1 MHWTVKENKSQNMA
15 IYAVFLIAVCLSAT
29 SAVHKPCG
37 VGQCKLVLVG
47 QNPAV
52 AFQQLASEDGV
63 RLVYLNLEI
72 GNNSVHPLESDER
85 FLPKRWI
92 WAKTIREPMLLMTDD
107 AHDIHSLGLLRR
119 QKRYM
124 TVQLAEQ
131 PAGCLAN
138 LNVSCQD
145 NVIGKTLLSNV
156 TNLSHGNRL
165 PPTDCVCS
173 FHTKKMYR
181 EGWEILCCS
190 VKEITE
196 RNSTVY
202 RCGIAPEND
211 WFVKP
216 FHIISFFLRYILL
229 YYGLAIPLLLPD
241 WVFNLEY
248 EWSKAKEEQNVK
260 INQVSPNRQH
270 VETTQIDQIVEQED
284 ETCRVSPNE
293 HDGTVLL
300 DIEETVEAEDDSPK
314 ELDRRYGSNLSVV
327 DEIKDEQKIIDSQVS
342 PNQQRIEMTNIEHI
356 MDSTDNIEKEL
367 RGSEELDRKFE
378 ENVPFQQNTDER
390 QIKANQVSPN
400 QQHIEMTKVE
410 NTMKSKDNTAEDS
423 NNPKELD
430 RRYERNVFVVH
441 EDEDEQEIKD
451 NPVSP
456 NQQEIVSIVETEQTR
471 KSEDD
476 TSEDWQTD
484 SSEELDRICEDKL
497 SAVHEAQKEIDFE
510 IPIDD
515 MSPITLCALLSDF
528 VKTLPLIHMNFNLR
542 LLLLFFVLFPIV
554 VHIKL
559 AVIFFYELEFY
570 HEVYRKFNFS
580 MSDILNLESEFS
592 FQSIA
597 SENWRTIVWEQIGIG
612 INAAVY
618 CSLFVILT
626 LVRPKDMLCRKTSGL
641 SICGASFDSLS
652 LGEDIV
658 QNLTIQRPLVCEL
671 ASSVLELYLTVLK
684 KCLMKLALRRIRG
697 TRLKRALRSWCV
709 ILSIFPGFLIS
720 IALGIVFLL
729 VFLIIFVFLLLASSP
744 LSTFSMFVLKKGLD
758 TFYDLARSFSQHIG
772 FMPIVLVL
780 TSVSFFIIFFTIVF
794 FSVSTIAR
802 SVQIII
808 NTFLFTIMGVVLN
821 VEFVTPYVA
830 FILVVARN
838 VHLCFLNLQNR
849 YKEVKDM
856 ISKHWEEETT
866 NLLWVKC
873 SNNRTIPKKLFWF
886 VCSNEELDYEEQI
899 LPLKTEICFMLR
911 DMALIIFFLGLFF
924 FAVLVFETI
933 EEISALVSTF
943 FVFIS
948 GVIPTLIFKR
958 FTKKEQFSGWDKI
971 KIDNKIKKAVQE
983 YILKSMEENT
993 TSLGSSGTTDSLA
1006 SERTCCFQTKR
1017 LVRVLIIY
1025 GQLPSLRTPS
1035 GPRFYVRNSESP

>member
-1 MHWTVKENKSQNMA
+1 MPITSIPENRFFANKALSAHWTVKENKLQNMA

-145 NVIGKTLLSNV
+145 NIIGKTLLSNV

-216 FHIISFFLRYILL
+216 FHIISFFLRHILL

-241 WVFNLEY
+241 WVFNLER
-248 EWSKAKEEQNVK
+248 EWSKEKEE
-260 INQVSPNRQH
+260 
-270 VETTQIDQIVEQED
+270 
-284 ETCRVSPNE
+284 
-293 HDGTVLL
+293 
-300 DIEETVEAEDDSPK
+300 
-314 ELDRRYGSNLSVV
+314 
-327 DEIKDEQKIIDSQVS
+327 
-342 PNQQRIEMTNIEHI
+342 
-356 MDSTDNIEKEL
+356 
-367 RGSEELDRKFE
+367 
-378 ENVPFQQNTDER
+378 
-390 QIKANQVSPN
+390 
-400 QQHIEMTKVE
+400 KVE
-410 NTMKSKDNTAEDS
+410 NTMKSKDNTGEDS
-423 NNPKELD
+423 YNPKELD

-441 EDEDEQEIKD
+441 EDEDEQEVKD

-471 KSEDD
+471 KLEDD

-497 SAVHEAQKEIDFE
+497 SAVHEAQKEINFE

-626 LVRPKDMLCRKTSGL
+626 LVRPKDLLCRRALGL
-641 SICGASFDSLS
+641 SIYGVSFESVS

-658 QNLTIQRPLVCEL
+658 QNLTIQRPLLCEL
-671 ASSVLELYLTVLK
+671 SSSVLKLYMIVLK
-684 KCLMKLALRRIRG
+684 KCFMKLTLRCSRG
-697 TRLKRALRSWCV
+697 TRLKRAHRSWYVTLCF
-709 ILSIFPGFLIS
+709 FPGFLLATAFG
-720 IALGIVFLL
+720 IASLL
-729 VFLIIFVFLLLASSP
+729 IFLI
-744 LSTFSMFVLKKGLD
+744 MFVLLLILTSPLATVLAFVVKKAIY
-758 TFYDLARSFSQHIG
+758 TTTDLTRSFSRHIT
-772 FMPIVLVL
+772 FKPIVWVLVIVSYL
-780 TSVSFFIIFFTIVF
+780 IILFTFLYFSTSVIS
-794 FSVSTIAR
+794 S
-802 SVQIII
+802 SVQVMI
-808 NTFLFTIMGVVLN
+808 NTFLFTIMAVVLN

-830 FILVVARN
+830 FILVVAGN
-838 VHLCFLNLQNR
+838 VHLCFLNLQKR

-856 ISKHWEEETT
+856 ISKHWEEQTT
-866 NLLWVKC
+866 NLFWIKC
-873 SNNRTIPKKLFWF
+873 SNNGTITKELFWS
-886 VCSNEELDYEEQI
+886 VCSNEDDGDDFEEQI
-899 LPLKTEICFMLR
+899 LPLRTEICFMLR
-911 DMALIIFFLGLFF
+911 DMALIILFLGLFF

-933 EEISALVSTF
+933 EEISALVSTV

-948 GVIPTLIFKR
+948 GVIPQLIFKTS
-958 FTKKEQFSGWDKI
+958 TKKKQFSGWDKI
-971 KIDNKIKKAVQE
+971 KIDNKIKKAVRA
-983 YILKSMEENT
+983 YVLAKMEKIPFPYE
-993 TSLGSSGTTDSLA
+993 
-1006 SERTCCFQTKR
+1006 
-1017 LVRVLIIY
+1017 V
-1025 GQLPSLRTPS
+1025 
-1035 GPRFYVRNSESP
+1035 SESPTRGRSRPSDTGDARFQALDPPPPTVLVTAV

>member
-1 MHWTVKENKSQNMA
+1 MQNMA

-145 NVIGKTLLSNV
+145 NIIGKTLLSNV

-241 WVFNLEY
+241 WVFNLER
-248 EWSKAKEEQNVK
+248 EWSKEKEE
-260 INQVSPNRQH
+260 
-270 VETTQIDQIVEQED
+270 
-284 ETCRVSPNE
+284 
-293 HDGTVLL
+293 
-300 DIEETVEAEDDSPK
+300 
-314 ELDRRYGSNLSVV
+314 
-327 DEIKDEQKIIDSQVS
+327 
-342 PNQQRIEMTNIEHI
+342 
-356 MDSTDNIEKEL
+356 
-367 RGSEELDRKFE
+367 
-378 ENVPFQQNTDER
+378 
-390 QIKANQVSPN
+390 
-400 QQHIEMTKVE
+400 KVE
-410 NTMKSKDNTAEDS
+410 NTMKSKDNTGEDS
-423 NNPKELD
+423 YNPKELD

-626 LVRPKDMLCRKTSGL
+626 LVRPKDLLCRRALGL
-641 SICGASFDSLS
+641 SIYGVSFDSLS

-658 QNLTIQRPLVCEL
+658 QNLTIQRPLLCEL
-671 ASSVLELYLTVLK
+671 SSSVLKLYMIVLK
-684 KCLMKLALRRIRG
+684 KCFMKLTLRCSRG
-697 TRLKRALRSWCV
+697 TRLKRAHRSWYVTLCF
-709 ILSIFPGFLIS
+709 FPGFLLATAFG
-720 IALGIVFLL
+720 IASLL
-729 VFLIIFVFLLLASSP
+729 IFLI
-744 LSTFSMFVLKKGLD
+744 MFVLLLILTSPLATVLAFVVKKAIY
-758 TFYDLARSFSQHIG
+758 TTTDLTRSFSRHIT
-772 FMPIVLVL
+772 FKPIVWVLVIVSYL
-780 TSVSFFIIFFTIVF
+780 IILFTFLYFSTSVIS
-794 FSVSTIAR
+794 S
-802 SVQIII
+802 SVQVMI
-808 NTFLFTIMGVVLN
+808 NTFLFTIMAVVLN

-830 FILVVARN
+830 FILVVAGN
-838 VHLCFLNLQNR
+838 VHLCFLNLQKR

-856 ISKHWEEETT
+856 ISKHWEEQTT
-866 NLLWVKC
+866 NLFWIKC
-873 SNNRTIPKKLFWF
+873 SNNGTITKELFWS
-886 VCSNEELDYEEQI
+886 VCSNEDDGDDFEEQI
-899 LPLKTEICFMLR
+899 LPLRTEICFMLR
-911 DMALIIFFLGLFF
+911 DMALIILFLGLFF

-933 EEISALVSTF
+933 EEISALVSTV

-948 GVIPTLIFKR
+948 GVIPQLIFKTS
-958 FTKKEQFSGWDKI
+958 TKKKQFSGWDKI
-971 KIDNKIKKAVQE
+971 KIDNKIKKAVRA
-983 YILKSMEENT
+983 YVLAKMEKIPFPYE
-993 TSLGSSGTTDSLA
+993 
-1006 SERTCCFQTKR
+1006 
-1017 LVRVLIIY
+1017 V
-1025 GQLPSLRTPS
+1025 
-1035 GPRFYVRNSESP
+1035 SESPTRGRSRPSDTGEARFQALDPPPPTVLVTAV

>member
-1 MHWTVKENKSQNMA
+1 MQNMA

-145 NVIGKTLLSNV
+145 NIIGKTLLSNV

-241 WVFNLEY
+241 WVFNLER
-248 EWSKAKEEQNVK
+248 EWSKEKEE
-260 INQVSPNRQH
+260 
-270 VETTQIDQIVEQED
+270 
-284 ETCRVSPNE
+284 
-293 HDGTVLL
+293 
-300 DIEETVEAEDDSPK
+300 
-314 ELDRRYGSNLSVV
+314 
-327 DEIKDEQKIIDSQVS
+327 
-342 PNQQRIEMTNIEHI
+342 
-356 MDSTDNIEKEL
+356 
-367 RGSEELDRKFE
+367 
-378 ENVPFQQNTDER
+378 
-390 QIKANQVSPN
+390 
-400 QQHIEMTKVE
+400 KVE
-410 NTMKSKDNTAEDS
+410 NTMKSKDNTGEDS
-423 NNPKELD
+423 YNPKELD

-626 LVRPKDMLCRKTSGL
+626 LVRPKDLLCRRALGL
-641 SICGASFDSLS
+641 SIYGVSFDSLS

-658 QNLTIQRPLVCEL
+658 QNLTIQRPLLCEL
-671 ASSVLELYLTVLK
+671 SSSVLKLYMIVLK
-684 KCLMKLALRRIRG
+684 KCFMKLTLRCSRG
-697 TRLKRALRSWCV
+697 TRLKRAHRSWYVTLCF
-709 ILSIFPGFLIS
+709 FPGFLLATAFG
-720 IALGIVFLL
+720 IASLL
-729 VFLIIFVFLLLASSP
+729 IFLI
-744 LSTFSMFVLKKGLD
+744 MFVLLLILTSPLATVLAFVVKKAIY
-758 TFYDLARSFSQHIG
+758 TTTDLTRSFSRHIT
-772 FMPIVLVL
+772 FKPIVWVLVIVSYL
-780 TSVSFFIIFFTIVF
+780 IILFTFLYFSTSVIS
-794 FSVSTIAR
+794 S
-802 SVQIII
+802 SVQVMI
-808 NTFLFTIMGVVLN
+808 NTFLFTIMAVVLN

-830 FILVVARN
+830 FILVVAGN
-838 VHLCFLNLQNR
+838 VHLCFLNLQKR

-856 ISKHWEEETT
+856 ISKHWEEQTT
-866 NLLWVKC
+866 NLFWIKC
-873 SNNRTIPKKLFWF
+873 SNNGTITKELFWS
-886 VCSNEELDYEEQI
+886 VCSNEDDGDDFEEQI
-899 LPLKTEICFMLR
+899 LPLRTEICFMLR
-911 DMALIIFFLGLFF
+911 DMALIILFLGLFF

-933 EEISALVSTF
+933 EEISALVSTV

-948 GVIPTLIFKR
+948 GVIPQLIFKTS
-958 FTKKEQFSGWDKI
+958 TKKKQFSGWDKI
-971 KIDNKIKKAVQE
+971 KIDNKIKKAVRA
-983 YILKSMEENT
+983 YVLAKMEKIPFPYE
-993 TSLGSSGTTDSLA
+993 
-1006 SERTCCFQTKR
+1006 
-1017 LVRVLIIY
+1017 V
-1025 GQLPSLRTPS
+1025 
-1035 GPRFYVRNSESP
+1035 SESPTRGRSRPSDTGEAWFETLDPPTILVTTV

>member
-1 MHWTVKENKSQNMA
+1 MLFRS
-15 IYAVFLIAVCLSAT
+15 
-29 SAVHKPCG
+29 
-37 VGQCKLVLVG
+37 
-47 QNPAV
+47 
-52 AFQQLASEDGV
+52 
-63 RLVYLNLEI
+63 
-72 GNNSVHPLESDER
+72 
-85 FLPKRWI
+85 
-92 WAKTIREPMLLMTDD
+92 PMLLMTDD

-131 PAGCLAN
+131 PAGCLASLN
-138 LNVSCQD
+138 LSCQD
-145 NVIGKTLLSNV
+145 NVVGKTLLSKV

-165 PPTDCVCS
+165 PTTDCVCS

-241 WVFNLEY
+241 WVFNLER
-248 EWSKAKEEQNVK
+248 EWSKEKEEQNIK

-270 VETTQIDQIVEQED
+270 VETAQIEQIVGKED
-284 ETCRVSPNE
+284 ETYRVSPNQ
-293 HDGTVLL
+293 HDGTVLF
-300 DIEETVEAEDDSPK
+300 DIEETVEAEDDS
-314 ELDRRYGSNLSVV
+314 
-327 DEIKDEQKIIDSQVS
+327 
-342 PNQQRIEMTNIEHI
+342 
-356 MDSTDNIEKEL
+356 
-367 RGSEELDRKFE
+367 
-378 ENVPFQQNTDER
+378 
-390 QIKANQVSPN
+390 
-400 QQHIEMTKVE
+400 
-410 NTMKSKDNTAEDS
+410 
-423 NNPKELD
+423 PKELD

-451 NPVSP
+451 NPASP
-456 NQQEIVSIVETEQTR
+456 NQQEIVSFVETEQTR
-471 KSEDD
+471 KSKDD
-476 TSEDWQTD
+476 TAEDWQTD

-497 SAVHEAQKEIDFE
+497 SAVHEAQKEINFE

-570 HEVYRKFNFS
+570 HEVYRKFNYS
-580 MSDILNLESEFS
+580 TSDNLNPEGAFS

-597 SENWRTIVWEQIGIG
+597 SENWRNIVAQQIVIG

-626 LVRPKDMLCRKTSGL
+626 LVRPKDLLCRRALGL
-641 SICGASFDSLS
+641 SIYGVSFDSLS

-658 QNLTIQRPLVCEL
+658 QNLTIQRPLLCDL
-671 ASSVLELYLTVLK
+671 SSSVVELYMIVLK
-684 KCLMKLALRRIRG
+684 KCLMKLTLRCSRG

-709 ILSIFPGFLIS
+709 IFSIFPGFLIS

-729 VFLIIFVFLLLASSP
+729 IFLIIFVFLLLASSP
-744 LSTFSMFVLKKGLD
+744 FLTFFIFVVKKGLD

-772 FMPIVLVL
+772 FTPIVLVL
-780 TSVSFFIIFFTIVF
+780 TSVSFFIIF
-794 FSVSTIAR
+794 STIISFSFYTITS
-802 SVQIII
+802 SVQFII

-830 FILVVARN
+830 FFLVVARN

-866 NLLWVKC
+866 NLLRIKC
-873 SNNRTIPKKLFWF
+873 SNNGTIPKELFWF
-886 VCSNEELDYEEQI
+886 VCSNEKLDYEEQI
-899 LPLKTEICFMLR
+899 LPLRTEICFMLR
-911 DMALIIFFLGLFF
+911 DMALIVLFLGLFF
-924 FAVLVFETI
+924 FAVLVFETM

-943 FVFIS
+943 LEIGRAHV
-948 GVIPTLIFKR
+948 
-958 FTKKEQFSGWDKI
+958 
-971 KIDNKIKKAVQE
+971 
-983 YILKSMEENT
+983 
-993 TSLGSSGTTDSLA
+993 
-1006 SERTCCFQTKR
+1006 
-1017 LVRVLIIY
+1017 
-1025 GQLPSLRTPS
+1025 
-1035 GPRFYVRNSESP
+1035 

>member
-1 MHWTVKENKSQNMA
+1 MA

-29 SAVHKPCG
+29 SAVQKPCG
-37 VGQCKLVLVG
+37 LGQCKLVLVG

-52 AFQQLASEDGV
+52 AFQQLASEEGV

-85 FLPKRWI
+85 FLAKRWI

-145 NVIGKTLLSNV
+145 NIVGKTLLSNV

-165 PPTDCVCS
+165 PPTDCVCT
-173 FHTKKMYR
+173 FHTKKRYS
-181 EGWEILCCS
+181 EGWETLCCS

-216 FHIISFFLRYILL
+216 FHIMSFFLRYILL

-241 WVFNLEY
+241 WVFNIEY
-248 EWSKAKEEQNVK
+248 EWSKAKEEQNIK

-270 VETTQIDQIVEQED
+270 VETTQIVQIVGQED
-284 ETCRVSPNE
+284 ETYRVSPNQ
-293 HDGTVLL
+293 HGGTVLL
-300 DIEETVEAEDDSPK
+300 AIEETVEAEDDSPK
-314 ELDRRYGSNLSVV
+314 ELDRRYGGTLSVV
-327 DEIKDEQKIIDSQVS
+327 HENKDEQKIIDSQGS
-342 PNQQRIEMTNIEHI
+342 PNQQHIEMTKIDHI
-356 MDSTDNIEKEL
+356 MDSTDNIAKEL

-390 QIKANQVSPN
+390 QMKANQVSPN

-410 NTMKSKDNTAEDS
+410 NTMKSKDNTGEDS

-484 SSEELDRICEDKL
+484 SSEELDRICEEKL
-497 SAVHEAQKEIDFE
+497 SAVHEAQKEINFE

-528 VKTLPLIHMNFNLR
+528 VKTLPLIHMNFNFR
-542 LLLLFFVLFPIV
+542 LLLLFFVLFPVV

-559 AVIFFYELEFY
+559 AVVFFYELEFY
-570 HEVYRKFNFS
+570 HEVYRKFNYS
-580 MSDILNLESEFS
+580 MSYMLNLESEFS
-592 FQSIA
+592 FQSIP
-597 SENWRTIVWEQIGIG
+597 SENWRTIVAQQIGIG

-618 CSLFVILT
+618 CSLFVILA
-626 LVRPKDMLCRKTSGL
+626 LVRPKDLLCRRALGL

-652 LGEDIV
+652 LGENIV

-671 ASSVLELYLTVLK
+671 SSSVLELYMIVLK
-684 KCLMKLALRRIRG
+684 KCLMKLTLRCSRG
-697 TRLKRALRSWCV
+697 TRLKRALRTWCV

-729 VFLIIFVFLLLASSP
+729 IFLIIFVFLLLASSP
-744 LSTFSMFVLKKGLD
+744 LSTFFVCPKKGV
-758 TFYDLARSFSQHIG
+758 RSF
-772 FMPIVLVL
+772 L
-780 TSVSFFIIFFTIVF
+780 
-794 FSVSTIAR
+794 
-802 SVQIII
+802 
-808 NTFLFTIMGVVLN
+808 
-821 VEFVTPYVA
+821 
-830 FILVVARN
+830 
-838 VHLCFLNLQNR
+838 
-849 YKEVKDM
+849 
-856 ISKHWEEETT
+856 
-866 NLLWVKC
+866 
-873 SNNRTIPKKLFWF
+873 
-886 VCSNEELDYEEQI
+886 
-899 LPLKTEICFMLR
+899 
-911 DMALIIFFLGLFF
+911 
-924 FAVLVFETI
+924 
-933 EEISALVSTF
+933 
-943 FVFIS
+943 
-948 GVIPTLIFKR
+948 
-958 FTKKEQFSGWDKI
+958 
-971 KIDNKIKKAVQE
+971 
-983 YILKSMEENT
+983 
-993 TSLGSSGTTDSLA
+993 
-1006 SERTCCFQTKR
+1006 
-1017 LVRVLIIY
+1017 
-1025 GQLPSLRTPS
+1025 
-1035 GPRFYVRNSESP
+1035 

>member
-1 MHWTVKENKSQNMA
+1 MHWTVKGKKSQNMA
-15 IYAVFLIAVCLSAT
+15 IYAAFLIAVCLSVT
-29 SAVHKPCG
+29 SAVQKPCG
-37 VGQCKLVLVG
+37 VGQCKLVPVG
-47 QNPAV
+47 QNLHV
-52 AFQQLASEDGV
+52 KFQRLASEEGV
-63 RLVYLNLEI
+63 RLVYFNLEI
-72 GNNSVHPLESDER
+72 GNNSVHPLESSER
-85 FLPKRWI
+85 FLAKWWI

-145 NVIGKTLLSNV
+145 NIVGKTLLSNV
-156 TNLSHGNRL
+156 ANLSHGNRL
-165 PPTDCVCS
+165 PPTDCVCT
-173 FHTKKMYR
+173 FHTKKMYN
-181 EGWEILCCS
+181 EGWETVCCS

-216 FHIISFFLRYILL
+216 FHIMSFFLQNILL

-241 WVFNLEY
+241 WVFNLER
-248 EWSKAKEEQNVK
+248 EWSKEKEEQNIK

-270 VETTQIDQIVEQED
+270 VETAQIEQIVGQED
-284 ETCRVSPNE
+284 ETYRVSPNQ
-293 HDGTVLL
+293 HDGTVLF
-300 DIEETVEAEDDSPK
+300 DIEETVEAEDDS
-314 ELDRRYGSNLSVV
+314 
-327 DEIKDEQKIIDSQVS
+327 
-342 PNQQRIEMTNIEHI
+342 
-356 MDSTDNIEKEL
+356 
-367 RGSEELDRKFE
+367 
-378 ENVPFQQNTDER
+378 
-390 QIKANQVSPN
+390 
-400 QQHIEMTKVE
+400 
-410 NTMKSKDNTAEDS
+410 
-423 NNPKELD
+423 PKELD

-451 NPVSP
+451 NPASP
-456 NQQEIVSIVETEQTR
+456 NQQEIVSFVETEQTR
-471 KSEDD
+471 KSKDD
-476 TSEDWQTD
+476 TAEDWQTD

-497 SAVHEAQKEIDFE
+497 SAVHEAQKEINFE

-570 HEVYRKFNFS
+570 HEVYRKFNYS
-580 MSDILNLESEFS
+580 TSDNLNPEGAFS

-597 SENWRTIVWEQIGIG
+597 SENWRNIVAQQIVIG

-626 LVRPKDMLCRKTSGL
+626 LVRPKDLLCRRTLGL
-641 SICGASFDSLS
+641 SLCGASFDSLS

-658 QNLTIQRPLVCEL
+658 QNLTIQRPLLCDL
-671 ASSVLELYLTVLK
+671 SSSVVELYMIVLK
-684 KCLMKLALRRIRG
+684 KCLMKLTLRCSRG

-709 ILSIFPGFLIS
+709 IFSIFPGFLIS

-729 VFLIIFVFLLLASSP
+729 IFLIIFVFLLLASSP
-744 LSTFSMFVLKKGLD
+744 FLTFFIFVVKKGLD

-772 FMPIVLVL
+772 FTPIVLVL
-780 TSVSFFIIFFTIVF
+780 TSVSFFIIF
-794 FSVSTIAR
+794 STIISFSFYTITS
-802 SVQIII
+802 SVQFII

-830 FILVVARN
+830 FFLVVARN

-866 NLLWVKC
+866 NLLWIKC
-873 SNNRTIPKKLFWF
+873 SNNGTIPKELFWF
-886 VCSNEELDYEEQI
+886 VCSNEKLDYEEQI
-899 LPLKTEICFMLR
+899 LPLRTEICFMLR
-911 DMALIIFFLGLFF
+911 DMALIVLFLGLFF
-924 FAVLVFETI
+924 FAVLVFETM

-943 FVFIS
+943 LVFIS

-971 KIDNKIKKAVQE
+971 KIDNKIKKAVQV

-993 TSLGSSGTTDSLA
+993 TSLGSSGTTDSLD

-1017 LVRVLIIY
+1017 LLEVLIIY

>member
-1 MHWTVKENKSQNMA
+1 MQNMA

-131 PAGCLAN
+131 PAGCLAS

-145 NVIGKTLLSNV
+145 NVVGKTLLSNV

-216 FHIISFFLRYILL
+216 FHIISFFLRCILL

-241 WVFNLEY
+241 WVFNLER
-248 EWSKAKEEQNVK
+248 EWSKEKEE
-260 INQVSPNRQH
+260 
-270 VETTQIDQIVEQED
+270 
-284 ETCRVSPNE
+284 
-293 HDGTVLL
+293 
-300 DIEETVEAEDDSPK
+300 
-314 ELDRRYGSNLSVV
+314 
-327 DEIKDEQKIIDSQVS
+327 
-342 PNQQRIEMTNIEHI
+342 
-356 MDSTDNIEKEL
+356 
-367 RGSEELDRKFE
+367 
-378 ENVPFQQNTDER
+378 
-390 QIKANQVSPN
+390 
-400 QQHIEMTKVE
+400 KVE
-410 NTMKSKDNTAEDS
+410 NTMKSKDNTGEDS
-423 NNPKELD
+423 YNPKELD

-471 KSEDD
+471 KLEDD

-626 LVRPKDMLCRKTSGL
+626 LVRPKDLLCRRALGL
-641 SICGASFDSLS
+641 SIYGVSFESVS
-652 LGEDIV
+652 LGEGIV
-658 QNLTIQRPLVCEL
+658 QNLTIQRPLLCEL
-671 ASSVLELYLTVLK
+671 SSSVLKLYMIVLK
-684 KCLMKLALRRIRG
+684 KCFMKLTLRCSRG
-697 TRLKRALRSWCV
+697 TRLKRAHRSWYVTLCF
-709 ILSIFPGFLIS
+709 FPGFLLATAFG
-720 IALGIVFLL
+720 IASLL
-729 VFLIIFVFLLLASSP
+729 IFLI
-744 LSTFSMFVLKKGLD
+744 MFVLLLLLTSPLATVLAFVVKKAIY
-758 TFYDLARSFSQHIG
+758 TTTDLTRSFSRHIT
-772 FMPIVLVL
+772 FKPIVWVLVIVSYL
-780 TSVSFFIIFFTIVF
+780 IILFTFLYFSTSVIS
-794 FSVSTIAR
+794 S
-802 SVQIII
+802 SVQVMI
-808 NTFLFTIMGVVLN
+808 NTFLFTIMAVVLN

-830 FILVVARN
+830 FLLVVARN

-856 ISKHWEEETT
+856 ISKHWEEQTT
-866 NLLWVKC
+866 NLFWIKC
-873 SNNRTIPKKLFWF
+873 SNNGTITKELFWS
-886 VCSNEELDYEEQI
+886 VCSNEDDGDDFEEQI
-899 LPLKTEICFMLR
+899 LPLRTEICFMLR
-911 DMALIIFFLGLFF
+911 DMALIILFLGLFF

-933 EEISALVSTF
+933 EEISALVSTV

-948 GVIPTLIFKR
+948 GVIPQLIFKTS
-958 FTKKEQFSGWDKI
+958 TKKKQFSGWDKI
-971 KIDNKIKKAVQE
+971 KIDNKIKKVVRAYV
-983 YILKSMEENT
+983 LAKMEKIPFPYE
-993 TSLGSSGTTDSLA
+993 
-1006 SERTCCFQTKR
+1006 
-1017 LVRVLIIY
+1017 V
-1025 GQLPSLRTPS
+1025 
-1035 GPRFYVRNSESP
+1035 SESPTRGRSRPSDTGDARFQALDPPPPTVLVTAV

>member
-1 MHWTVKENKSQNMA
+1 MPITSIPENRFFANKALSAHWTVKENKLQNMA

-145 NVIGKTLLSNV
+145 NIIGKTLLSNV

-216 FHIISFFLRYILL
+216 FHIISFFLRNILL

-241 WVFNLEY
+241 WVFNLER
-248 EWSKAKEEQNVK
+248 EWSKEKEE
-260 INQVSPNRQH
+260 
-270 VETTQIDQIVEQED
+270 
-284 ETCRVSPNE
+284 
-293 HDGTVLL
+293 
-300 DIEETVEAEDDSPK
+300 
-314 ELDRRYGSNLSVV
+314 
-327 DEIKDEQKIIDSQVS
+327 
-342 PNQQRIEMTNIEHI
+342 
-356 MDSTDNIEKEL
+356 
-367 RGSEELDRKFE
+367 
-378 ENVPFQQNTDER
+378 
-390 QIKANQVSPN
+390 
-400 QQHIEMTKVE
+400 KVE
-410 NTMKSKDNTAEDS
+410 NTMKSKDNTGEDS
-423 NNPKELD
+423 YNPKELD

-451 NPVSP
+451 DPVSP

-471 KSEDD
+471 KLEDD

-626 LVRPKDMLCRKTSGL
+626 LVRPKDLLCRRALGL
-641 SICGASFDSLS
+641 SIYGVSFESVS

-658 QNLTIQRPLVCEL
+658 QNLTIQRPLLCEL
-671 ASSVLELYLTVLK
+671 SSSVLKLYMIVLK
-684 KCLMKLALRRIRG
+684 KCFMKLTLRCSRG
-697 TRLKRALRSWCV
+697 TRLKRAHRSWYVTLCF
-709 ILSIFPGFLIS
+709 FPGFLLATAFG
-720 IALGIVFLL
+720 IASLL
-729 VFLIIFVFLLLASSP
+729 IFLI
-744 LSTFSMFVLKKGLD
+744 MFVLLLLLTSPLATVLAFVVKKAIY
-758 TFYDLARSFSQHIG
+758 TTTDLTRSFSRHIT
-772 FMPIVLVL
+772 FKPIVWVLVIVSYL
-780 TSVSFFIIFFTIVF
+780 IILFTFLYFSTSVIS
-794 FSVSTIAR
+794 S
-802 SVQIII
+802 SVQVMI
-808 NTFLFTIMGVVLN
+808 NTFLFTIMAVVLN

-830 FILVVARN
+830 FILVVAGN
-838 VHLCFLNLQNR
+838 VHLCFLNLQKR

-856 ISKHWEEETT
+856 ISKHWEEQTT
-866 NLLWVKC
+866 NLFWIKC
-873 SNNRTIPKKLFWF
+873 SNNGTITKELFWS
-886 VCSNEELDYEEQI
+886 VCSNEDDGDDFEEQI
-899 LPLKTEICFMLR
+899 LPLRTEICFMLR
-911 DMALIIFFLGLFF
+911 DMALIILFLGLFF

-933 EEISALVSTF
+933 EEISALVSTV

-948 GVIPTLIFKR
+948 GVIPQLIFKTS
-958 FTKKEQFSGWDKI
+958 TKKKQFSGWDKI
-971 KIDNKIKKAVQE
+971 KIDNKIKKAVRA
-983 YILKSMEENT
+983 YVLAKMEKIPFPYE
-993 TSLGSSGTTDSLA
+993 
-1006 SERTCCFQTKR
+1006 
-1017 LVRVLIIY
+1017 V
-1025 GQLPSLRTPS
+1025 
-1035 GPRFYVRNSESP
+1035 SESPTRSRSRPSDTGEARFQALDPPPPTVLVTAV

>member
-1 MHWTVKENKSQNMA
+1 MPITSIPENRFFANKALSAHCTVKENKLQNMA

-241 WVFNLEY
+241 WVFNLER
-248 EWSKAKEEQNVK
+248 EWSKEKEE
-260 INQVSPNRQH
+260 
-270 VETTQIDQIVEQED
+270 
-284 ETCRVSPNE
+284 
-293 HDGTVLL
+293 
-300 DIEETVEAEDDSPK
+300 
-314 ELDRRYGSNLSVV
+314 
-327 DEIKDEQKIIDSQVS
+327 
-342 PNQQRIEMTNIEHI
+342 
-356 MDSTDNIEKEL
+356 
-367 RGSEELDRKFE
+367 
-378 ENVPFQQNTDER
+378 
-390 QIKANQVSPN
+390 
-400 QQHIEMTKVE
+400 KVE
-410 NTMKSKDNTAEDS
+410 NTMKSKDNTGEDS
-423 NNPKELD
+423 YNPKELD

-471 KSEDD
+471 KSEND

-510 IPIDD
+510 LPIDD
-515 MSPITLCALLSDF
+515 MSPITLCALLRGF

-626 LVRPKDMLCRKTSGL
+626 LVRPKVLLCRRALGL
-641 SICGASFDSLS
+641 SIYGVSFDSLS

-658 QNLTIQRPLVCEL
+658 QNLTIQRPLLCEL
-671 ASSVLELYLTVLK
+671 SSSVLKLYMIVLK
-684 KCLMKLALRRIRG
+684 KCFMKLTLRCSRG
-697 TRLKRALRSWCV
+697 TRLKRAHRSWYVTLCF
-709 ILSIFPGFLIS
+709 FPGFLLATAFG
-720 IALGIVFLL
+720 IASLL
-729 VFLIIFVFLLLASSP
+729 IFLI
-744 LSTFSMFVLKKGLD
+744 MFVLLLILTSPLATVLAFVVKKAIY
-758 TFYDLARSFSQHIG
+758 TTTDLTRSFSRHIT
-772 FMPIVLVL
+772 FKPIVWVLVIVSYL
-780 TSVSFFIIFFTIVF
+780 IILFTFLYFSTSVIS
-794 FSVSTIAR
+794 S
-802 SVQIII
+802 SVQVMI
-808 NTFLFTIMGVVLN
+808 NTFLFTIMAVVLN

-830 FILVVARN
+830 FILVVAGN
-838 VHLCFLNLQNR
+838 VHLCFLNLQKR

-856 ISKHWEEETT
+856 ISKHWEEQTT
-866 NLLWVKC
+866 NLFWIKC
-873 SNNRTIPKKLFWF
+873 SNNGTITKELFWS
-886 VCSNEELDYEEQI
+886 VCSNEDDGDDFEEQI
-899 LPLKTEICFMLR
+899 LPLRTEICFMLR
-911 DMALIIFFLGLFF
+911 DMALIILFLGLFF

-933 EEISALVSTF
+933 EEISAVVSTF
-943 FVFIS
+943 FVLIS
-948 GVIPTLIFKR
+948 GVIPSLI
-958 FTKKEQFSGWDKI
+958 FTKKKQFSGWDKI
-971 KIDNKIKKAVQE
+971 KIDNKIKEAVRA
-983 YILKSMEENT
+983 YVLAKMEKIPFPYE
-993 TSLGSSGTTDSLA
+993 
-1006 SERTCCFQTKR
+1006 
-1017 LVRVLIIY
+1017 V
-1025 GQLPSLRTPS
+1025 
-1035 GPRFYVRNSESP
+1035 SESPTRGRSRPSDTGEARFQALDPPPPTVLVTAV

>member
-52 AFQQLASEDGV
+52 AFQQLASEEGV

-72 GNNSVHPLESDER
+72 GNNSIHPLESDER
-85 FLPKRWI
+85 FLAKRWI
-92 WAKTIREPMLLMTDD
+92 WAKTIRQPMLLMTDD
-107 AHDIHSLGLLRR
+107 THDIHSLGLLRR

-145 NVIGKTLLSNV
+145 NIVGKTLLSNV
-156 TNLSHGNRL
+156 TNLSNGNHL
-165 PPTDCVCS
+165 PPTDCVCT
-173 FHTKKMYR
+173 FHTKKTYR
-181 EGWEILCCS
+181 EGWETVCCS

-196 RNSTVY
+196 KNSTVY

-211 WFVKP
+211 WFVKL
-216 FHIISFFLRYILL
+216 FHIMSLFLRYILL

-471 KSEDD
+471 KSEND

-510 IPIDD
+510 LPIDD
-515 MSPITLCALLSDF
+515 MSPITLCALLRGF

-597 SENWRTIVWEQIGIG
+597 SENWRTIVGEQIGIG

-626 LVRPKDMLCRKTSGL
+626 LVRPKDMLCRKASGL

>member
-1 MHWTVKENKSQNMA
+1 M
-15 IYAVFLIAVCLSAT
+15 
-29 SAVHKPCG
+29 
-37 VGQCKLVLVG
+37 
-47 QNPAV
+47 
-52 AFQQLASEDGV
+52 ASEDGV

-72 GNNSVHPLESDER
+72 GNNSIHPLESDER
-85 FLPKRWI
+85 FLAKRWI

-119 QKRYM
+119 KKRYM

-138 LNVSCQD
+138 WNVSCQD
-145 NVIGKTLLSNV
+145 NVVGKTLLSDV
-156 TNLSHGNRL
+156 TNVSHGNCL

-196 RNSTVY
+196 KNSTVY

-216 FHIISFFLRYILL
+216 FHIISFFLRCILL

-241 WVFNLEY
+241 WVFNLER
-248 EWSKAKEEQNVK
+248 EWSKEKEEQNIK

-300 DIEETVEAEDDSPK
+300 EIEETVEAEDDSPK

-342 PNQQRIEMTNIEHI
+342 PNQQRIEMINIEHI
-356 MDSTDNIEKEL
+356 MDSTDNIEKKL

-378 ENVPFQQNTDER
+378 
-390 QIKANQVSPN
+390 
-400 QQHIEMTKVE
+400 MTKVE
-410 NTMKSKDNTAEDS
+410 NTMKSIDNTGEDS
-423 NNPKELD
+423 YNPKELD

-456 NQQEIVSIVETEQTR
+456 NQQEIVFIVETEQTR

-484 SSEELDRICEDKL
+484 SSEELDRICENKL
-497 SAVHEAQKEIDFE
+497 SAVHEAQKQINFE

-515 MSPITLCALLSDF
+515 MSPITLSALLSDF

-542 LLLLFFVLFPIV
+542 LLILFFVLFPIV

-559 AVIFFYELEFY
+559 AVIFLYELEFY
-570 HEVYRKFNFS
+570 QEVNRKYTYGFS
-580 MSDILNLESEFS
+580 DNPILEEFT
-592 FQSIA
+592 FQSIVGE
-597 SENWRTIVWEQIGIG
+597 SWRNIVEQQLFFGFHTTLYIL
-612 INAAVY
+612 
-618 CSLFVILT
+618 LFVILT
-626 LVRPKDMLCRKTSGL
+626 LVRPKDLLCRRALGL
-641 SICGASFDSLS
+641 SICGVSFESVS

-658 QNLTIQRPLVCEL
+658 QNLTIQRPLLCEL
-671 ASSVLELYLTVLK
+671 SSSVLKLYMVVLK
-684 KCLMKLALRRIRG
+684 KCLMKLTLRCSRG

-729 VFLIIFVFLLLASSP
+729 IFLIIFVFVLLASSP
-744 LSTFSMFVLKKGLD
+744 IVTFLVFVFKKVLE
-758 TFYDLARSFSQHIG
+758 TRYDLARSFSRHIA
-772 FMPIVLVL
+772 FKPIVLVFVIVRFL
-780 TSVSFFIIFFTIVF
+780 IIFFTF
-794 FSVSTIAR
+794 QYFSVYVIAK
-802 SVQIII
+802 SVDVMI
-808 NTFLFTIMGVVLN
+808 NTFLFTIMAV
-821 VEFVTPYVA
+821 VA

-866 NLLWVKC
+866 NLLGIKC
-873 SNNRTIPKKLFWF
+873 SNNGTIP
-886 VCSNEELDYEEQI
+886 N
-899 LPLKTEICFMLR
+899 
-911 DMALIIFFLGLFF
+911 
-924 FAVLVFETI
+924 
-933 EEISALVSTF
+933 
-943 FVFIS
+943 
-948 GVIPTLIFKR
+948 
-958 FTKKEQFSGWDKI
+958 
-971 KIDNKIKKAVQE
+971 
-983 YILKSMEENT
+983 
-993 TSLGSSGTTDSLA
+993 
-1006 SERTCCFQTKR
+1006 
-1017 LVRVLIIY
+1017 
-1025 GQLPSLRTPS
+1025 
-1035 GPRFYVRNSESP
+1035 

>member
-1 MHWTVKENKSQNMA
+1 MPITSIPENRFFANKALSAHCTVKENNLQNMA

-145 NVIGKTLLSNV
+145 NIIGKTLLSNV

-216 FHIISFFLRYILL
+216 FHIISFFLRCILL

-241 WVFNLEY
+241 WVFNLER
-248 EWSKAKEEQNVK
+248 EWSKEKEE
-260 INQVSPNRQH
+260 
-270 VETTQIDQIVEQED
+270 
-284 ETCRVSPNE
+284 
-293 HDGTVLL
+293 
-300 DIEETVEAEDDSPK
+300 
-314 ELDRRYGSNLSVV
+314 
-327 DEIKDEQKIIDSQVS
+327 
-342 PNQQRIEMTNIEHI
+342 
-356 MDSTDNIEKEL
+356 
-367 RGSEELDRKFE
+367 
-378 ENVPFQQNTDER
+378 
-390 QIKANQVSPN
+390 
-400 QQHIEMTKVE
+400 KVE
-410 NTMKSKDNTAEDS
+410 NTMKSKDNTGEDS
-423 NNPKELD
+423 YNPKELD

-626 LVRPKDMLCRKTSGL
+626 LVRPKDLLCRRALGL
-641 SICGASFDSLS
+641 SIYGVSFDSLS

-658 QNLTIQRPLVCEL
+658 QNLTIQRPLLCEL
-671 ASSVLELYLTVLK
+671 SSSVLKLYMIVLK
-684 KCLMKLALRRIRG
+684 KCFMKLTLRCSRG
-697 TRLKRALRSWCV
+697 TRLKRAHRSWYVTLCF
-709 ILSIFPGFLIS
+709 FPGFLLATAFG
-720 IALGIVFLL
+720 IASLL
-729 VFLIIFVFLLLASSP
+729 IFLI
-744 LSTFSMFVLKKGLD
+744 MFVLLLILTSPLATVLAFVVKKAIY
-758 TFYDLARSFSQHIG
+758 TTTDLTRSFSRHIT
-772 FMPIVLVL
+772 FKPIVWVLVIVSYL
-780 TSVSFFIIFFTIVF
+780 IILFTFLYFSTSVIS
-794 FSVSTIAR
+794 S
-802 SVQIII
+802 SVQVMI
-808 NTFLFTIMGVVLN
+808 NTFLFTIMAVVLN

-830 FILVVARN
+830 FILVVAGN
-838 VHLCFLNLQNR
+838 VHLCFLNLQKR

-856 ISKHWEEETT
+856 ISKHWEEQTT
-866 NLLWVKC
+866 NLFWIKC
-873 SNNRTIPKKLFWF
+873 SNNGTITKELFWS
-886 VCSNEELDYEEQI
+886 VCSNEDDGDDFEEQI
-899 LPLKTEICFMLR
+899 LPLRTEICFMLR
-911 DMALIIFFLGLFF
+911 DMALIILFLGLFF
-924 FAVLVFETI
+924 FAVLFFETM

-958 FTKKEQFSGWDKI
+958 FTKKKQFSGWDKI
-971 KIDNKIKKAVQE
+971 KIDNKIKKAVRA
-983 YILKSMEENT
+983 YVLAKMEKIPFPYE
-993 TSLGSSGTTDSLA
+993 
-1006 SERTCCFQTKR
+1006 
-1017 LVRVLIIY
+1017 V
-1025 GQLPSLRTPS
+1025 
-1035 GPRFYVRNSESP
+1035 SESPTRGRSRPSDTGEARFQALDPPPPTVLVTAV

>member
-1 MHWTVKENKSQNMA
+1 MHWTVKGKKSQNMA
-15 IYAVFLIAVCLSAT
+15 IYAAFLIAVCLSVT
-29 SAVHKPCG
+29 SAVQKPCG
-37 VGQCKLVLVG
+37 VGQCKLVPVG
-47 QNPAV
+47 QNLHV
-52 AFQQLASEDGV
+52 KFQRLASEEGV
-63 RLVYLNLEI
+63 RLVYFNLEI
-72 GNNSVHPLESDER
+72 GNNSVHPLESSER
-85 FLPKRWI
+85 FLAKWWI

-145 NVIGKTLLSNV
+145 NIVGKTLLSNV

-165 PPTDCVCS
+165 PPTDCVCT
-173 FHTKKMYR
+173 FHTKKMYN

-216 FHIISFFLRYILL
+216 FHIMSFFLQNILL

-241 WVFNLEY
+241 WVFNLER
-248 EWSKAKEEQNVK
+248 EWSKEKEEQNIK

-270 VETTQIDQIVEQED
+270 VETAQIEQIVGQED
-284 ETCRVSPNE
+284 ETYRVSPNQ
-293 HDGTVLL
+293 HDGTVLF
-300 DIEETVEAEDDSPK
+300 DIEETVEAEDDS
-314 ELDRRYGSNLSVV
+314 
-327 DEIKDEQKIIDSQVS
+327 
-342 PNQQRIEMTNIEHI
+342 
-356 MDSTDNIEKEL
+356 
-367 RGSEELDRKFE
+367 
-378 ENVPFQQNTDER
+378 
-390 QIKANQVSPN
+390 
-400 QQHIEMTKVE
+400 
-410 NTMKSKDNTAEDS
+410 
-423 NNPKELD
+423 PKELD

-451 NPVSP
+451 NPASP
-456 NQQEIVSIVETEQTR
+456 NQQEIVSFVETEQTR
-471 KSEDD
+471 KSKDD

-497 SAVHEAQKEIDFE
+497 SAVHEAQKEINFE

-559 AVIFFYELEFY
+559 AVIFFYESEFY
-570 HEVYRKFNFS
+570 HEVYRKFNYS
-580 MSDILNLESEFS
+580 TSDNLNPEGAFS

-597 SENWRTIVWEQIGIG
+597 SENWRNIVAQQIVIG

-626 LVRPKDMLCRKTSGL
+626 LVRPKDLLCRRTLGL
-641 SICGASFDSLS
+641 SLCGASFDSLS

-658 QNLTIQRPLVCEL
+658 QNLTIQRPLLCDL
-671 ASSVLELYLTVLK
+671 SSSVVELYMIVLK
-684 KCLMKLALRRIRG
+684 KCLMKLTLRCSRG

-709 ILSIFPGFLIS
+709 IFSIFPGFLIS
-720 IALGIVFLL
+720 TALGIVFLL
-729 VFLIIFVFLLLASSP
+729 IFLIIFVFLLLASSP
-744 LSTFSMFVLKKGLD
+744 FLTFFIFVVKKGLD

-772 FMPIVLVL
+772 FTPIVLVL
-780 TSVSFFIIFFTIVF
+780 TSVSFFIIF
-794 FSVSTIAR
+794 STIISFSFYTITS
-802 SVQIII
+802 SVQFII

-830 FILVVARN
+830 FFLVVARN

-866 NLLWVKC
+866 NLLWIKC
-873 SNNRTIPKKLFWF
+873 SNNGTIPKELFWF
-886 VCSNEELDYEEQI
+886 VCSNEKLDYEEQI
-899 LPLKTEICFMLR
+899 LPLRTEICFMLR
-911 DMALIIFFLGLFF
+911 DMALIVLFLGLFF
-924 FAVLVFETI
+924 FAVLVFETM

-943 FVFIS
+943 LVFIS

-971 KIDNKIKKAVQE
+971 KIDNKIKKAVQV
-983 YILKSMEENT
+983 YIRKSMEENT
-993 TSLGSSGTTDSLA
+993 TSLGSSGTTDSLD

-1017 LVRVLIIY
+1017 LLEVLIIY

>member
-1 MHWTVKENKSQNMA
+1 MPITSIPENRFFANKALSAHCTVKENKLQNMA

-145 NVIGKTLLSNV
+145 NIIGKTLLSNV

-190 VKEITE
+190 VKEIKE

-241 WVFNLEY
+241 WVFNLER
-248 EWSKAKEEQNVK
+248 EWSKEKEE
-260 INQVSPNRQH
+260 
-270 VETTQIDQIVEQED
+270 
-284 ETCRVSPNE
+284 
-293 HDGTVLL
+293 
-300 DIEETVEAEDDSPK
+300 
-314 ELDRRYGSNLSVV
+314 
-327 DEIKDEQKIIDSQVS
+327 
-342 PNQQRIEMTNIEHI
+342 
-356 MDSTDNIEKEL
+356 
-367 RGSEELDRKFE
+367 
-378 ENVPFQQNTDER
+378 
-390 QIKANQVSPN
+390 
-400 QQHIEMTKVE
+400 KVE
-410 NTMKSKDNTAEDS
+410 NTMKSKDNTGEDS
-423 NNPKELD
+423 YNPKELD

-626 LVRPKDMLCRKTSGL
+626 LVRPKDLLCRRALGL
-641 SICGASFDSLS
+641 SIYGVSFDSLS

-658 QNLTIQRPLVCEL
+658 QNLTIQRPLLCEL
-671 ASSVLELYLTVLK
+671 SSSVLKLYMIVLK
-684 KCLMKLALRRIRG
+684 KCFMKLTLRCSRG
-697 TRLKRALRSWCV
+697 TRLKRAHRSWYVTLCF
-709 ILSIFPGFLIS
+709 FPGFLLATAFG
-720 IALGIVFLL
+720 IASLL
-729 VFLIIFVFLLLASSP
+729 IFLI
-744 LSTFSMFVLKKGLD
+744 MFVLLLILTSPLATVLAFVVKKAIY
-758 TFYDLARSFSQHIG
+758 TTTDLTRSFSRHIT
-772 FMPIVLVL
+772 FKPIVWVLVIVSYL
-780 TSVSFFIIFFTIVF
+780 IILFTFLYFSTSVIS
-794 FSVSTIAR
+794 S
-802 SVQIII
+802 SVQVMI
-808 NTFLFTIMGVVLN
+808 NTFLFTIMAVVLN

-830 FILVVARN
+830 FILVVAGN
-838 VHLCFLNLQNR
+838 VHLCFLNLQKR

-856 ISKHWEEETT
+856 ISKHWEEQTT
-866 NLLWVKC
+866 NLFWIKC
-873 SNNRTIPKKLFWF
+873 SNNGTITKELFWS
-886 VCSNEELDYEEQI
+886 VCSNEDDGDDFEEQI
-899 LPLKTEICFMLR
+899 LPLRTEICFMLR
-911 DMALIIFFLGLFF
+911 DMALIILFLGLFF

-933 EEISALVSTF
+933 EEISALVSTV

-948 GVIPTLIFKR
+948 GVIPQLIFKTS
-958 FTKKEQFSGWDKI
+958 TKKKQFSGWDKI
-971 KIDNKIKKAVQE
+971 KIDNKIKEAVRA
-983 YILKSMEENT
+983 YVLAKMEKIPFPYE
-993 TSLGSSGTTDSLA
+993 
-1006 SERTCCFQTKR
+1006 
-1017 LVRVLIIY
+1017 V
-1025 GQLPSLRTPS
+1025 
-1035 GPRFYVRNSESP
+1035 SESPTRGRSRPSDTGEARFQALDPPPPTVLVTAV

>member
-1 MHWTVKENKSQNMA
+1 MPITSIPENRFFANKALSAHWTVKENKLQNMA

-37 VGQCKLVLVG
+37 VDQCKLVLVG

-85 FLPKRWI
+85 FLAKRWI

-145 NVIGKTLLSNV
+145 NVVGKTLLSNV
-156 TNLSHGNRL
+156 TNLSHGKRL

-181 EGWEILCCS
+181 EGWKILCCN

-216 FHIISFFLRYILL
+216 FHIISFFLRHILL

-241 WVFNLEY
+241 WVFNLER
-248 EWSKAKEEQNVK
+248 EWSKEKEE
-260 INQVSPNRQH
+260 
-270 VETTQIDQIVEQED
+270 
-284 ETCRVSPNE
+284 
-293 HDGTVLL
+293 
-300 DIEETVEAEDDSPK
+300 
-314 ELDRRYGSNLSVV
+314 
-327 DEIKDEQKIIDSQVS
+327 
-342 PNQQRIEMTNIEHI
+342 
-356 MDSTDNIEKEL
+356 
-367 RGSEELDRKFE
+367 
-378 ENVPFQQNTDER
+378 
-390 QIKANQVSPN
+390 
-400 QQHIEMTKVE
+400 KVE
-410 NTMKSKDNTAEDS
+410 NTMKSKDNTGEDS
-423 NNPKELD
+423 YNPKELD

-626 LVRPKDMLCRKTSGL
+626 LVRPKDLLCRRALGL
-641 SICGASFDSLS
+641 SIYGVSFESVS

-658 QNLTIQRPLVCEL
+658 QNLTIQRPLLCEL
-671 ASSVLELYLTVLK
+671 SSSVLKLYMIVLK
-684 KCLMKLALRRIRG
+684 KCFMKLTLRCSRG
-697 TRLKRALRSWCV
+697 TRLKRAHRSWYVTLCF
-709 ILSIFPGFLIS
+709 FPGFLLATAFG
-720 IALGIVFLL
+720 IASLL
-729 VFLIIFVFLLLASSP
+729 IFLI
-744 LSTFSMFVLKKGLD
+744 MFVLLLILTSPLATVLAFVVKKAIY
-758 TFYDLARSFSQHIG
+758 TTTDLTRSFSRHIT
-772 FMPIVLVL
+772 FKPIVWVLVIVSYL
-780 TSVSFFIIFFTIVF
+780 IILFTFLYFSTSVIS
-794 FSVSTIAR
+794 S
-802 SVQIII
+802 SVQVMI
-808 NTFLFTIMGVVLN
+808 NTFLFTIMAVVLN

-830 FILVVARN
+830 FILVLARN

-856 ISKHWEEETT
+856 ISKHWEEQTT
-866 NLLWVKC
+866 NLFWIKC
-873 SNNRTIPKKLFWF
+873 SNNGTITKELFWS
-886 VCSNEELDYEEQI
+886 VCSNEDDGDDFEEQI
-899 LPLKTEICFMLR
+899 LPLRTEICFMLR
-911 DMALIIFFLGLFF
+911 DMALIILFLGLFF

-933 EEISALVSTF
+933 EEISAVVSTF
-943 FVFIS
+943 FVLIS
-948 GVIPTLIFKR
+948 GVIPSLI
-958 FTKKEQFSGWDKI
+958 FTKKKQFSGWDKI
-971 KIDNKIKKAVQE
+971 KIDNKIKKAVRA
-983 YILKSMEENT
+983 YVLAKMEKIPFPYE
-993 TSLGSSGTTDSLA
+993 
-1006 SERTCCFQTKR
+1006 
-1017 LVRVLIIY
+1017 V
-1025 GQLPSLRTPS
+1025 
-1035 GPRFYVRNSESP
+1035 SESPTRGRSRPSDSGEARFQALDPPPPTVLVTAV

>member
-1 MHWTVKENKSQNMA
+1 MA
-15 IYAVFLIAVCLSAT
+15 IQAICLTAIWFLAYSA
-29 SAVHKPCG
+29 AQQPCG
-37 VGQCKLVLVG
+37 VSQCKLVPVRG
-47 QNPAV
+47 DQAFT
-52 AFQQLASEDGV
+52 FQQLASEEGV
-63 RLVYLNLEI
+63 RLAYFDLQI
-72 GNNSVHPLESDER
+72 GNNSVHPLESSER
-85 FLPKRWI
+85 FLAKRWI

-145 NVIGKTLLSNV
+145 NIVGKTLLSNV

-196 RNSTVY
+196 KNSTVY
-202 RCGIAPEND
+202 RCGITPEND

-216 FHIISFFLRYILL
+216 FYIISFFLRYILVL
-229 YYGLAIPLLLPD
+229 YGPAIFLLLPD
-241 WVFNLEY
+241 CFFQNLVR
-248 EWSKAKEEQNVK
+248 EWSKEKEEENIK
-260 INQVSPNRQH
+260 ISEESPNRQH
-270 VETTQIDQIVEQED
+270 VETPQSGQVVEPEG
-284 ETCRVSPNE
+284 ERYRISPNQL
-293 HDGTVLL
+293 DGTVLF
-300 DIEETVEAEDDSPK
+300 DTEETVEANDDGPK
-314 ELDRRYGSNLSVV
+314 ELDRGYESNLSVV
-327 DEIKDEQKIIDSQVS
+327 YEIKDEQKII
-342 PNQQRIEMTNIEHI
+342 
-356 MDSTDNIEKEL
+356 K
-367 RGSEELDRKFE
+367 
-378 ENVPFQQNTDER
+378 
-390 QIKANQVSPN
+390 

-410 NTMKSKDNTAEDS
+410 NTMQSKDNTGEDS
-423 NNPKELD
+423 KNPKELH
-430 RRYERNVFVVH
+430 RRYETNVSVVR

-456 NQQEIVSIVETEQTR
+456 NQQEIVPTVETEQTR

-476 TSEDWQTD
+476 TSEDWETV
-484 SSEELDRICEDKL
+484 SSEELDSEDKL
-497 SAVHEAQKEIDFE
+497 SSVHEAQKE

-515 MSPITLCALLSDF
+515 MSPITLCALLSDR

-626 LVRPKDMLCRKTSGL
+626 LVRPKDLLCRRALGL
-641 SICGASFDSLS
+641 SIYGVSFESVS

-658 QNLTIQRPLVCEL
+658 QNLTIQRPLLCEL
-671 ASSVLELYLTVLK
+671 SSSVLKLYMIVLK
-684 KCLMKLALRRIRG
+684 KCFMKLTLRCSRG
-697 TRLKRALRSWCV
+697 TRLKRAHRSWYVTLCF
-709 ILSIFPGFLIS
+709 FPGFLLATAFG
-720 IALGIVFLL
+720 IASLL
-729 VFLIIFVFLLLASSP
+729 IFLI
-744 LSTFSMFVLKKGLD
+744 MFVLLLLLTSPLATVLAFVVKKAIY
-758 TFYDLARSFSQHIG
+758 TTTDLTRSFSRHIT
-772 FMPIVLVL
+772 FKPIVWVLVIVSYL
-780 TSVSFFIIFFTIVF
+780 IILFTFLYFSTSVIS
-794 FSVSTIAR
+794 S
-802 SVQIII
+802 SVQVMI
-808 NTFLFTIMGVVLN
+808 NTFLFTIMAVVLN

-830 FILVVARN
+830 FLLVVARN
-838 VHLCFLNLQNR
+838 VHQCFLNLQNR

-866 NLLWVKC
+866 NSFWIKR
-873 SNNRTIPKKLFWF
+873 SNNGTIPKDLFWF
-886 VCSNEELDYEEQI
+886 VCSNKELDFKEQI
-899 LPLKTEICFMLR
+899 LPLETEICLMLR
-911 DMALIIFFLGLFF
+911 DMALIILFLLLFF
-924 FAVLVFETI
+924 FAVLVFDTT
-933 EEISALVSTF
+933 EEISALVSTS

-948 GVIPTLIFKR
+948 GVIPQLIFKR
-958 FTKKEQFSGWDKI
+958 FTKEKHFSGWDKI
-971 KIDNKIKKAVQE
+971 KIDNKIKEAVRAYVLSKMKE
-983 YILKSMEENT
+983 IPYPYEVSEPPT
-993 TSLGSSGTTDSLA
+993 ALA
-1006 SERTCCFQTKR
+1006 
-1017 LVRVLIIY
+1017 
-1025 GQLPSLRTPS
+1025 
-1035 GPRFYVRNSESP
+1035 

>member
-1 MHWTVKENKSQNMA
+1 MPITSIPENRFFANKALSAHCTVKENKLQNMA

-145 NVIGKTLLSNV
+145 NVVGKTLLSNV
-156 TNLSHGNRL
+156 TNLSHGKRL

-241 WVFNLEY
+241 WVFNLKR
-248 EWSKAKEEQNVK
+248 EWSKEKEE
-260 INQVSPNRQH
+260 
-270 VETTQIDQIVEQED
+270 
-284 ETCRVSPNE
+284 
-293 HDGTVLL
+293 
-300 DIEETVEAEDDSPK
+300 
-314 ELDRRYGSNLSVV
+314 
-327 DEIKDEQKIIDSQVS
+327 
-342 PNQQRIEMTNIEHI
+342 
-356 MDSTDNIEKEL
+356 
-367 RGSEELDRKFE
+367 
-378 ENVPFQQNTDER
+378 
-390 QIKANQVSPN
+390 
-400 QQHIEMTKVE
+400 KVE
-410 NTMKSKDNTAEDS
+410 NTMKSKDNTGEDS
-423 NNPKELD
+423 YNPKELD

-626 LVRPKDMLCRKTSGL
+626 LVRPKDLLCRRALGL
-641 SICGASFDSLS
+641 SIYGVSFDSLS

-658 QNLTIQRPLVCEL
+658 QNLTIQRPLLCEL
-671 ASSVLELYLTVLK
+671 SSSVLKLYMIVLK
-684 KCLMKLALRRIRG
+684 KCFMKLTLRCSRG
-697 TRLKRALRSWCV
+697 TRLKRAHRSWYVTLCF
-709 ILSIFPGFLIS
+709 FPGFLLATAFG
-720 IALGIVFLL
+720 IASLL
-729 VFLIIFVFLLLASSP
+729 IFLI
-744 LSTFSMFVLKKGLD
+744 MFVLLLILTSPLATVLAFVVKKAIY
-758 TFYDLARSFSQHIG
+758 TTTDLTRSFSRHIT
-772 FMPIVLVL
+772 FKPIVWVLVIVSYL
-780 TSVSFFIIFFTIVF
+780 IILFTFLYFSTSVIS
-794 FSVSTIAR
+794 S
-802 SVQIII
+802 SVQVMI
-808 NTFLFTIMGVVLN
+808 NTFLFTIMAVVLN
-821 VEFVTPYVA
+821 VEFVTPYIA

-856 ISKHWEEETT
+856 ISKHWEEQTT
-866 NLLWVKC
+866 NLFWIKC
-873 SNNRTIPKKLFWF
+873 SNNGTITKELFWS
-886 VCSNEELDYEEQI
+886 VCSNEDDGDDFEEQI
-899 LPLKTEICFMLR
+899 LPLRTEICFMLR
-911 DMALIIFFLGLFF
+911 DMALIILFLGLFF

-933 EEISALVSTF
+933 EEISALVSTV

-948 GVIPTLIFKR
+948 GVIPQLIFKTS
-958 FTKKEQFSGWDKI
+958 TKKKQFSGWDKI
-971 KIDNKIKKAVQE
+971 KIDNKIKKAVRA
-983 YILKSMEENT
+983 YVLAKMEKIPFPYE
-993 TSLGSSGTTDSLA
+993 
-1006 SERTCCFQTKR
+1006 
-1017 LVRVLIIY
+1017 V
-1025 GQLPSLRTPS
+1025 
-1035 GPRFYVRNSESP
+1035 SESPTRGRSRPSDTGEARFQALDPPPPTVLVTAV

>member
-1 MHWTVKENKSQNMA
+1 MHWTVKGKKSQNMA
-15 IYAVFLIAVCLSAT
+15 IYAAFLIAVCLSVT
-29 SAVHKPCG
+29 SAVQKPCG
-37 VGQCKLVLVG
+37 VGQCKLVPVG
-47 QNPAV
+47 QNLHV
-52 AFQQLASEDGV
+52 KFQRLASEEGV
-63 RLVYLNLEI
+63 RLVYFNLEI
-72 GNNSVHPLESDER
+72 GNNSVHPLESSER
-85 FLPKRWI
+85 FLAKWWI

-119 QKRYM
+119 KKRYM

-145 NVIGKTLLSNV
+145 NVVGKTLLSNV

-165 PPTDCVCS
+165 PPTDCVCT
-173 FHTKKMYR
+173 FHTKKMYN

-216 FHIISFFLRYILL
+216 FHIMSFFLQNILL

-241 WVFNLEY
+241 WVFNLER
-248 EWSKAKEEQNVK
+248 ERSKEKEEQNIK

-270 VETTQIDQIVEQED
+270 VETAQIEQIVGQED
-284 ETCRVSPNE
+284 ETYRVSPNQ
-293 HDGTVLL
+293 HDGTVLF
-300 DIEETVEAEDDSPK
+300 DIEETVEAEDDS
-314 ELDRRYGSNLSVV
+314 
-327 DEIKDEQKIIDSQVS
+327 
-342 PNQQRIEMTNIEHI
+342 
-356 MDSTDNIEKEL
+356 
-367 RGSEELDRKFE
+367 
-378 ENVPFQQNTDER
+378 
-390 QIKANQVSPN
+390 
-400 QQHIEMTKVE
+400 
-410 NTMKSKDNTAEDS
+410 
-423 NNPKELD
+423 PKELD

-451 NPVSP
+451 NPASP
-456 NQQEIVSIVETEQTR
+456 NQQEIVSFVETEQTR
-471 KSEDD
+471 KSKDD
-476 TSEDWQTD
+476 TAEDWQTD

-497 SAVHEAQKEIDFE
+497 SAVHEAQKEINFE

-570 HEVYRKFNFS
+570 HEVYRKFNYS
-580 MSDILNLESEFS
+580 TSDNLNPEGAFS

-597 SENWRTIVWEQIGIG
+597 SENWRNIVAQQIVIG

-626 LVRPKDMLCRKTSGL
+626 LVRPKDLLCRRTLGL
-641 SICGASFDSLS
+641 SLCGASFDSLS

-658 QNLTIQRPLVCEL
+658 QNLTIQRPLLCDL
-671 ASSVLELYLTVLK
+671 SSSVVELYMIVLK
-684 KCLMKLALRRIRG
+684 KCLMKLTLRCSRG

-709 ILSIFPGFLIS
+709 IFSIFPGFLIS

-729 VFLIIFVFLLLASSP
+729 IFLIIFVFLLLASSP
-744 LSTFSMFVLKKGLD
+744 FLTFFIFVVKKGLD

-772 FMPIVLVL
+772 FTPIVLVL
-780 TSVSFFIIFFTIVF
+780 TSVSFFIIF
-794 FSVSTIAR
+794 STIISFSFYTITS
-802 SVQIII
+802 SVQFII

-830 FILVVARN
+830 FFLVVARN

-866 NLLWVKC
+866 NLLWIKC
-873 SNNRTIPKKLFWF
+873 SNNGTIPKELFWF
-886 VCSNEELDYEEQI
+886 VCSNEKLDYEEQI
-899 LPLKTEICFMLR
+899 LPLRTEICFMLR
-911 DMALIIFFLGLFF
+911 DMALIVLFLGLFF
-924 FAVLVFETI
+924 FAVLVFETM

-943 FVFIS
+943 LVFIS

-993 TSLGSSGTTDSLA
+993 TSLGSSGTTDSLD

-1017 LVRVLIIY
+1017 LLEVLIIY

-1035 GPRFYVRNSESP
+1035 GPRFYVRNSDSP